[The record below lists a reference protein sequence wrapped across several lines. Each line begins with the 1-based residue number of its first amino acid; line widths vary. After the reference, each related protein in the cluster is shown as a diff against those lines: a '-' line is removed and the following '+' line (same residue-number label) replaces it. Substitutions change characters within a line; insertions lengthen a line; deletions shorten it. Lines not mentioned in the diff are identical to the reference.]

1 MVLNVL
7 VGLTCVVG
15 IIGTIVPFLP
25 GTLLC
30 AIAIGIWAVMTGG
43 YGWWVGAAAL
53 LILGIAV
60 VLKYLI
66 PGRSLRNQGV
76 PALVLIAGGVGGVIG
91 FFVIPIVGVVIGFVA
106 GIYLAELIRLQSVGQ
121 AWPTTVAAMKA
132 AGISMLIELASA
144 LFATAIWFGGAV
156 TIG

>member
-1 MVLNVL
+1 MVLNLL
-7 VGLTCVVG
+7 VGLTCLVG
-15 IIGTIVPFLP
+15 IIETIVPFLP

-30 AIAIGIWAVMTGG
+30 AIAIGSWAVVTGG

-53 LILGIAV
+53 LVLGASV

-66 PGRSLRNQGV
+66 PGRSLRDQGV
-76 PALVLIAGGVGGVIG
+76 PAVVLIAGGVGGVVG
-91 FFVIPIVGVVIGFVA
+91 FVVIPIVGVVVGFVA
-106 GIYLAELIRLQSVGQ
+106 GIYLAELIRLRSIEQ

-132 AGISMLIELASA
+132 VGVSMLIELASA

-156 TIG
+156 AVS

>member
-7 VGLTCVVG
+7 VGLTCLVG
-15 IIGTIVPFLP
+15 IVGTIVPFLP

-30 AIAIGIWAVMTGG
+30 AIAIGTWTVFTGG

-53 LILGIAV
+53 AILAASV
-60 VLKYLI
+60 VLKYLV

-76 PALVLIAGGVGGVIG
+76 PAIVLLAGGVGGVIG
-91 FFVIPIVGVVIGFVA
+91 FFLIPIVGVVIGFVG

-132 AGISMLIELASA
+132 ASISMLIELASA

-156 TIG
+156 VVS